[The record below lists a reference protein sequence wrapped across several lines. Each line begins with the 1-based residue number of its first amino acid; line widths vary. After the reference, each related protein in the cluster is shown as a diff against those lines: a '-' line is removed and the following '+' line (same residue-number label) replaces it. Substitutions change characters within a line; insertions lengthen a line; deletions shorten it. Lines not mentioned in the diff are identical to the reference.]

1 VRIKKQQIK
10 AVAEVVSPEQRK
22 LLWEQLVAASPMYG
36 RYAKRTHREIP
47 MVLLHPEEPE
57 GKVEA

>member
-1 VRIKKQQIK
+1 MRIKKQQIK
-10 AVAEVVSPEQRK
+10 AEALVASPEQRK
-22 LLWEQLVAASPMYG
+22 LLWEQLVAAAPMYA

-57 GKVEA
+57 GKGEE